1 LKIICFDISE
11 ITDEKFDFL
20 YNQSTE
26 ERKIKSD
33 KYRKK
38 EDKIRCIV
46 SGALLEYALKELISE
61 KKAVLRNEKGN
72 IFLDFDILKNNKE
85 NFTKLLEIQKNKYGK
100 PFLKNVSN
108 FNFNISHSGIWVVIG
123 FGSEKIGVDI
133 EKISQNK
140 TELHKKLA
148 ERYFTPK
155 EVEYIFENQKSFPQ
169 RFAEIWTGKEAFF
182 KYKGTGIINSIN
194 SIDITELKGNGLS
207 GITFEKEYFLSTFS
221 PKNIENIEIINFESL
236 HQNN

>member
-1 LKIICFDISE
+1 MKIICFDISE

-38 EDKIRCIV
+38 EDKIRCII
-46 SGALLEYALKELISE
+46 SGALLEYALKKWVSE
-61 KKAVLRNEKGN
+61 KKAVLPNTDN
-72 IFLDFDILKNNKE
+72 NYMDYDILNNNKDS
-85 NFTKLLEIQKNKYGK
+85 FIHLLETQKNKYGK
-100 PFLKNVSN
+100 PFLKNVKN

-133 EKISQNK
+133 EKISENK

-194 SIDITELKGNGLS
+194 SIDITELKGNGLF
-207 GITFEKEYFLSTFS
+207 GITFEKEYFLSAFS
-221 PKNIENIEIINFESL
+221 KKNIENIEIINFESL